1 MDENRTPEELTGD
14 EWLEN
19 FLASKEN
26 EKEKE
31 IEADEQAVF
40 SAGLTHPNDVELEK
54 IMREVSADRWA
65 EEKNAEQISQD
76 EEDDV
81 KEYDPSAPPVIPT
94 EEFKDAEFRD
104 TFGEGEDLEQAFSAT
119 TEPEAAPQVE
129 ETEEDDTVPQEESPV
144 EKRRPKKKRE
154 YWLWGLPQL
163 ASSAI
168 WLVIIVFIGVTVGRV
183 VWMCA
188 ADVLAF
194 GREPIAATVTIQ
206 EGDDMDAVAQK
217 LKDAGLIKY
226 PSLFKLY
233 ADITDAQEKL
243 VPGTYDFVSQSDSG
257 ETMVYDYMALV
268 TVLSPYR
275 SSLVVVDDVLIPE
288 GYTSQQIYQLLE
300 DKNICTAAEMEHFL
314 TVQSHTVSEG
324 ETLTEEQKADNA
336 LVAKRENLFKRYW
349 FLEGQTLEGK
359 YALEGYLF
367 PNTYDFY
374 ENDDP
379 VRIVE
384 KLLNAYNS
392 AFTDKMKDD
401 LAKLNERLEEMMRK
415 NGYGD
420 EYIQSH
426 RYTIR
431 EVTIIASMIEKEAAS
446 SLEGFTVSSVIYN
459 RLTNAREYPTLDI
472 DATLVYSL
480 GRQEIYDTDK
490 ADASNPFNTYK
501 NPGLPPAPI
510 SNPSQSSLAAALDPE
525 DTVKEDDTG
534 NPILDSYGN
543 TIRVYYYFYA
553 LDPETNMHHF
563 SQTYAEHKAFLD
575 SIKEDA

>member
-1 MDENRTPEELTGD
+1 MDENRNPEELTGD

-19 FLASKEN
+19 FLAAKET
-26 EKEKE
+26 EKE

-65 EEKNAEQISQD
+65 EEKNAEQAKDD

-94 EEFKDAEFRD
+94 EEFKDEEFRD
-104 TFGEGEDLEQAFSAT
+104 TFGEGEDLEQAFSP
-119 TEPEAAPQVE
+119 EPESEAEPQP
-129 ETEEDDTVPQEESPV
+129 EDIQKDEQVLQEEPPV
-144 EKRRPKKKRE
+144 EKRRPKKKSE

-168 WLVIIVFIGVTVGRV
+168 WLVIIVVIGVTVGRV

-194 GREPIAATVTIQ
+194 GREPISATVTIQ

-233 ADITDAQEKL
+233 ADITEAQEKL
-243 VPGTYDFVSQSDSG
+243 VPGTYDFVAQSESG

-275 SSLVVVDDVLIPE
+275 SSLVVVDDLRIPE
-288 GYTSQQIYQLLE
+288 GYTSAQVYDLLE
-300 DKNICTAAEMEHFL
+300 AKKVCTAADIEHFL
-314 TVQSHTVSEG
+314 SVQPHAFIEG
-324 ETLTEEQKADNA
+324 EALTKEQEADNA
-336 LVAKRENLFKRYW
+336 LVEKRNNLFKKYW

-379 VRIVE
+379 VRVVE
-384 KLLNAYNS
+384 KLLNAYDS

-431 EVTIIASMIEKEAAS
+431 EITIVASMIEKEAAS

-459 RLTNAREYPTLDI
+459 RLTNAKDYPTLDI

-480 GRQEIYDTDK
+480 GRQEITDADK
-490 ADASNPFNTYK
+490 ADATNPFNTYK

-510 SNPSQSSLAAALDPE
+510 CSPSQSSLAAALDPE
-525 DTVKEDDTG
+525 DTVKEDAAG
-534 NPILDSYGN
+534 NPILDGYGN
-543 TIRVYYYFYA
+543 PVRIYYYFYA
-553 LDPETNMHHF
+553 LDPETDMHRF

-575 SIKEDA
+575 SLKEAA